1 MILQAPNYPWNKN
14 SCWLDTSLQLLY
26 VAILKAPKEFTRI
39 SNALPKDS
47 ALRMVF
53 SALLDRHTMDPNG
66 KNMSVI
72 LRGQRDNIRRLLK
85 RKKAIKS
92 VSQFESLFVCTM
104 HYTSMVYL
112 ALTNIHRPGFQN

>member
-1 MILQAPNYPWNKN
+1 
-14 SCWLDTSLQLLY
+14 
-26 VAILKAPKEFTRI
+26 
-39 SNALPKDS
+39 
-47 ALRMVF
+47 MVF